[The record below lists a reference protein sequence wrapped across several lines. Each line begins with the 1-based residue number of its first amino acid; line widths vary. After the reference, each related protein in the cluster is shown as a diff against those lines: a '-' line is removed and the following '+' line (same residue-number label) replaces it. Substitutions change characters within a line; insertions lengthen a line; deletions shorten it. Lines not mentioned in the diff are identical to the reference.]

1 MYFPA
6 VYRLVANKQRGVVL
20 TTYEGVVVGVL
31 RPLLIIPGTI
41 QVLATDFNADSD
53 VLVAVVTADETT
65 AVLYVPY
72 DLWHEFRDLNET
84 PDPEDF

>member
-1 MYFPA
+1 MYSPA
-6 VYRLVANKQRGVVL
+6 VYRLAANKQRGVVL
-20 TTYEGVVVGVL
+20 TTYEGVAVVE
-31 RPLLIIPGTI
+31 PLLIIPGTI
-41 QVLATDFNADSD
+41 KVLATDFNADSD
-53 VLVAVVTADETT
+53 VLVAVVTTDETT